1 MADQDRRTLLAG
13 ALLGAGVAASVVDL
27 AVFHLLLH
35 WHHFYDLS
43 TTGVALASDGL
54 FHAFGWFT
62 TVGSLFLLADLR
74 RRGARVLD
82 PLGRGPAHGPG
93 RLPARRRRGH
103 CTRCSGSTR
112 SATTW
117 TCCSTTSTW
126 TGTAALALA
135 AGLLLVR
142 RTRPGRPGA
151 MSPPTTARRPA
162 GPLVEGTAL
171 LLLLLAAAGYAAG
184 LRAARRR
191 GPWPVHRTVLW
202 CAGLLCAGTHCW
214 RPWPGPPAPGSP
226 RTWPPTCCWGWPRPC
241 SWCWPHPS
249 PSCCAPCRW
258 PAPGR
263 CPASCA
269 RRPSYAW

>member
-74 RRGARVLD
+74 RRGPVSWTRWAAGLLTGLGAFQLVDGVVLHKVLRIHQIRYD
-82 PLGRGPAHGPG
+82 VDLFVYD
-93 RLPARRRRGH
+93 L
-103 CTRCSGSTR
+103 
-112 SATTW
+112 
-117 TCCSTTSTW
+117 TW

-142 RTRPGRPGA
+142 RTRPGRPG
-151 MSPPTTARRPA
+151 R
-162 GPLVEGTAL
+162 
-171 LLLLLAAAGYAAG
+171 
-184 LRAARRR
+184 
-191 GPWPVHRTVLW
+191 
-202 CAGLLCAGTHCW
+202 
-214 RPWPGPPAPGSP
+214 
-226 RTWPPTCCWGWPRPC
+226 
-241 SWCWPHPS
+241 
-249 PSCCAPCRW
+249 
-258 PAPGR
+258 
-263 CPASCA
+263 
-269 RRPSYAW
+269 